1 MKSPWSRR
9 RFVASAMAMVAA
21 PALRGEAAA
30 ENAPL
35 TLRCSL
41 ETTPSHMRNAIIRDY
56 LGRIEAASGGRIKT
70 QLFESGQLFP
80 DLQVKMVHRVVDSQ
94 PGQLLAKQIEQQM
107 SSHVSLY
114 AISATLPKFR
124 LGILRSKDAKPG
136 TNGVSFVNG
145 EPPRLVGAPR

>member
-9 RFVASAMAMVAA
+9 RFVASAMSMVAA

-56 LGRIEAASGGRIKT
+56 LGRIEAASGGHCCFGNSRRRRLTTLKAVLMMKIW
-70 QLFESGQLFP
+70 S
-80 DLQVKMVHRVVDSQ
+80 RVISRHITVGWIRMWSK
-94 PGQLLAKQIEQQM
+94 LR
-107 SSHVSLY
+107 VSLY

-136 TNGVSFVNG
+136 TNEVPFVNG